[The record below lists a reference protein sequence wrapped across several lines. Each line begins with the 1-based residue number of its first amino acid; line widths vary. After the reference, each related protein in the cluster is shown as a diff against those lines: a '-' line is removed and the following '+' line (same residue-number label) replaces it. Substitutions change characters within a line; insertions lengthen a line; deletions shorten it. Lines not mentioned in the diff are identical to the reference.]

1 MDNTYFLSQ
10 SSSLTLVIII
20 SLIFAVL
27 GIYHSKKFHGISNY
41 LTANRNIELFS
52 LTTSL
57 VASALGAWILFGP
70 VAAATWGGIGAV
82 IGYALGT
89 AFPMIFLIYFGKKI
103 RLEFPKGSSLIEFMR
118 KKFGKSLFKLILLMT
133 IFYMFIFLCA
143 EVTAV
148 AVLINYLSGT
158 DLWITALIVLLATL
172 TYTLYGGLRAS
183 IFTDNIQMIVIGFLL
198 LILILIIG
206 SSTGDNFSFAL
217 IKEKN
222 PQLLSSSYIP
232 SYTAGL
238 TFFIAVAATN
248 LFHQGNWQRV
258 YAAKDYYTLKSALI
272 ISFFI
277 IVPIVFLMGFVGM
290 VSFSIDPS
298 ARADLGFFTLLLKEQ
313 TEMLS
318 LIIVILG
325 LALTI
330 STVDTLVNAISSLF
344 VVDGKATFN
353 LDKKTDYLKISKY
366 FIIFLSLIAFGVA
379 SKGFDILYLFLL
391 ADLFCCAFV
400 FTGSFEDGTVFDTNV
415 GKDKPLVF
423 QIGMKEVIPGF
434 EQGIVGANKG
444 SKRKI
449 KIPSMLAYGEKGA
462 GELIPPNSNL
472 IFEFKILDV
481 LSPNYEKID
490 SEKLEN
496 LINENA
502 VALDIR
508 LDNQWKKTGVIKGS
522 FQETAFDINGKF
534 NVYLM
539 DKVRA
544 LAGAESQGIE
554 LIFIS
559 HDGKT
564 AEILGNAFAEDLGFT
579 NVYVLD
585 GGIQSWIKSNKP
597 LVSYN

>member
-1 MDNTYFLSQ
+1 MDKTYFIEQ
-10 SSSLTLVIII
+10 STSLTLVIVI

-27 GIYHSKKFHGISNY
+27 GIYHSKKFGGINNY
-41 LTANRNIELFS
+41 LTANRNIGLFS

-103 RLEFPKGSSLIEFMR
+103 RNEFPKGSSLIEFMR

-158 DLWITALIVLLATL
+158 ELWITALIVLMSTL

-183 IFTDNIQMIVIGFLL
+183 IFTDNIQMIVIGILL
-198 LILILIIG
+198 LILISII
-206 SSTGDNFSFAL
+206 SSSSGNNFSFEF
-217 IKEKN
+217 IEKKN

-258 YAAKDYYTLKSALI
+258 YAAKNYQTLKSSLI

-277 IVPIVFLMGFVGM
+277 IIPIVFLMGFIGM
-290 VSFSIDPS
+290 VSFSLDSSTRP
-298 ARADLGFFTLLLKEQ
+298 DLGFFTLLLKDQ
-313 TEMLS
+313 TELLS
-318 LIIVILG
+318 LMIIVLG
-325 LALTI
+325 LSLTI

-353 LDKKTDYLKISKY
+353 LNKKTDYLKISKY
-366 FIIFLSLIAFGVA
+366 FIVFLSLIAFGVA

-400 FTGSFEDGTVFDTNV
+400 FTVFYSFY
-415 GKDKPLVF
+415 
-423 QIGMKEVIPGF
+423 
-434 EQGIVGANKG
+434 NK
-444 SKRKI
+444 
-449 KIPSMLAYGEKGA
+449 
-462 GELIPPNSNL
+462 
-472 IFEFKILDV
+472 V
-481 LSPNYEKID
+481 
-490 SEKLEN
+490 
-496 LINENA
+496 NE
-502 VALDIR
+502 
-508 LDNQWKKTGVIKGS
+508 
-522 FQETAFDINGKF
+522 
-534 NVYLM
+534 
-539 DKVRA
+539 
-544 LAGAESQGIE
+544 
-554 LIFIS
+554 
-559 HDGKT
+559 KT
-564 AEILGNAFAEDLGFT
+564 AYIAILIGFVAGFLLFPFPDFSKSLLVGVLMSKDLFSPF
-579 NVYVLD
+579 VS
-585 GGIQSWIKSNKP
+585 QSLLFLSFIIATFLPAVILKLKSN
-597 LVSYN
+597 